1 MFRKAL
7 RLFARGLWL
16 RCPACGAGQL
26 FASWFR
32 MRERC
37 PICGL
42 RFEREHGYY
51 TGAMG
56 VNLVMTELAVV
67 LGTIPLAFDTRVPVL
82 PLVLGAALAS
92 VALPCLC
99 YPYSRSLWLAFDL
112 LVNPGQ
118 DD

>member
-1 MFRKAL
+1 MR
-7 RLFARGLWL
+7 L

-32 MRERC
+32 MREHC
-37 PICGL
+37 AICGL
-42 RFEREHGYY
+42 RFEREQGYY

-56 VNLVMTELAVV
+56 VNLVITELVVV

-82 PLVLGAALAS
+82 PLVLGATLAAI
-92 VALPCLC
+92 ALPCLC

-118 DD
+118 DDYA